1 MKFYQQINKYM
12 EEADIE
18 RLAKQDSREEYEDEL
33 DKKEA
38 YKASLMRSDEPED
51 GTPTM
56 AYMGDYKNVIPL
68 ADIEGFIRRIES
80 DINRGVEYISAFVKR
95 EEVGDTEITW
105 YYTLKPKEGFD
116 PALIVKP

>member
-18 RLAKQDSREEYEDEL
+18 KLAKQDSREEYDDEL

-38 YKASLMRSDEPED
+38 YGQVNDN
-51 GTPTM
+51 PTI
-56 AYMGDYKNVIPL
+56 AYIGDYKNVIPL
-68 ADIEGFIRRIES
+68 ADIHGFLRRIES
-80 DINRGVEYISAFVKR
+80 DINRGIQYISAFVKR

-116 PALIVKP
+116 PALIVKSLDI